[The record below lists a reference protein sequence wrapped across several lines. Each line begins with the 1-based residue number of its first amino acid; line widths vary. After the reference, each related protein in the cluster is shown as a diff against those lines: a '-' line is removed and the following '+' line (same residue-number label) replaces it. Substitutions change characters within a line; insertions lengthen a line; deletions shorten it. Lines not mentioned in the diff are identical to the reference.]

1 VSTAAGGREAGAAAV
16 PGTPSRRRLPGP
28 FLLIVITVLLLLHGL
43 PWWRLVVAPQWPAA
57 ATAAGTIVAVVAVIG
72 FPLAMVSGHGRR
84 ASDRWARVGDSWLGI
99 VWVLFSWTVIGELAD
114 LVLLLA
120 GVPTPERQRIVAAAV
135 LVVAIVLC
143 CWGNYQARRVPPIRR
158 TEITLDRMGAG
169 LDGLT
174 IVLIADTHYGPI
186 DRAVWSAKMV
196 AAVNRLNPDVIVH
209 AGDLADGSVDR
220 RRAQVAPLGTAQAG
234 LARVYITGNHEYF
247 SGAVQWVEHMTDLGW
262 TVLHNRHITLERG
275 GSYLAIAGT
284 DDLTAAGA
292 GIPGHRS
299 DLPAALAGIPAGT
312 PVVLVAH
319 QPKEVRDA
327 AAAGVDLQLSGHTH
341 GGQIWPF
348 HLIVRVEQGALQGLS
363 RSGGHT
369 QLYTTRGVGFWG
381 PPFRVF
387 APNEI
392 SLLTLRSGRG

>member
-1 VSTAAGGREAGAAAV
+1 VSTPARQ
-16 PGTPSRRRLPGP
+16 R
-28 FLLIVITVLLLLHGL
+28 
-43 PWWRLVVAPQWPAA
+43 VVA
-57 ATAAGTIVAVVAVIG
+57 
-72 FPLAMVSGHGRR
+72 L
-84 ASDRWARVGDSWLGI
+84 
-99 VWVLFSWTVIGELAD
+99 
-114 LVLLLA
+114 
-120 GVPTPERQRIVAAAV
+120 AV
-135 LVVAIVLC
+135 LVVVIALC
-143 CWGNYQARRVPPIRR
+143 CWGNYQARRVPPVRR
-158 TEITLDRMGAG
+158 TEIVLDRMGRG

-174 IVLIADTHYGPI
+174 VVLIADTHYGPI
-186 DRAVWSAKMV
+186 NRARWSAKMV

-220 RRAQVAPLGTAQAG
+220 RRAQVAPLGTARAG

-247 SGAVQWVEHMTDLGW
+247 SGAVQWVEHMAELGW
-262 TVLHNRHITLERG
+262 TVLHNQHVMLERG
-275 GSYLAIAGT
+275 GSRLAFAGT
-284 DDLTAAGA
+284 DDLTAAGS

-299 DLPAALAGIPAGT
+299 DLPAALAGIPSGI

-319 QPKEVRDA
+319 QPKEVREA

-363 RSGGHT
+363 RAGINT

-392 SLLTLRSGRG
+392 SLLTLRSGSGRG

>member
-1 VSTAAGGREAGAAAV
+1 MSTAAGDREAGAAAV
-16 PGTPSRRRLPGP
+16 PGAPPRRRRPGP
-28 FLLIVITVLLLLHGL
+28 FLLVVLTVLLLLHGL
-43 PWWRLVVAPQWPAA
+43 PWWRLVIAPQWPAP
-57 ATAAGTIVAVVAVIG
+57 ATIAGTVVAVVAMIG

-84 ASDRWARVGDSWLGI
+84 ASDRWARIGDSWLGI

-120 GVPTPERQRIVAAAV
+120 GVPTPERQRIVASGV

-143 CWGNYQARRVPPIRR
+143 CWGNFQARRVPPVRR
-158 TEITLDRMGAG
+158 TEISLDRMGEG
-169 LDGLT
+169 LDGVT

-186 DRAVWSAKMV
+186 NRAVWSAKMV
-196 AAVNRLNPDVIVH
+196 AAVNRLSPDVIVH
-209 AGDLADGSVDR
+209 AGDLADGSVDA

-262 TVLHNRHITLERG
+262 TVLHNRHIMLERDG
-275 GSYLAIAGT
+275 ARLAIAGT
-284 DDLTAAGA
+284 DDLTAAGS

-299 DLPAALAGIPAGT
+299 DLPAAMAGIPPGT
-312 PVVLVAH
+312 PMVLVAH
-319 QPKEVRDA
+319 QPKEVGEA

-363 RSGGHT
+363 RAGVNT

-392 SLLTLRSGRG
+392 SLLTLRSGRS